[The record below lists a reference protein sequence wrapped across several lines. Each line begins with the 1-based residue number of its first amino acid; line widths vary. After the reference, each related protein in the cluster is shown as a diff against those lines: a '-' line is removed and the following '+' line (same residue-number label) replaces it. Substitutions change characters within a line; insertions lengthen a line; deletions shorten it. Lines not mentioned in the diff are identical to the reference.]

1 MSLLTFTPIYLLNVL
16 DALNCNVIV
25 ILVSSVPAS
34 PRSVAAPTSPNVMD
48 GPSSDVTPKRDAS
61 DGECDMVLRVEMSDE
76 DEEDEQLTDAQLSN
90 EGTPAPA
97 DFAPPPA
104 SVAPAPAEFAPP
116 PAQVAPAPAELAPP
130 PVQVAPAP
138 ADVNPPPAE
147 ASPAVENRAS
157 TSNAAAPAPVPDP
170 NRPFRKKG
178 A

>member
-1 MSLLTFTPIYLLNVL
+1 
-16 DALNCNVIV
+16 
-25 ILVSSVPAS
+25 
-34 PRSVAAPTSPNVMD
+34 MD

-104 SVAPAPAEFAPP
+104 SVAPAPAELAPPPAQVAASQAELAPP

-130 PVQVAPAP
+130 PAQVAPAP